1 MFLKAHWNLCRSLV
15 SKARTTF
22 VYSLICFVFPPHTS
36 LPWLPLFP
44 GWFSPLAKSTGPW
57 GEGGELFRVV
67 SGIFGNFFWCFRC
80 LRSRSRGLGAQKLT
94 ITFSFGVFQIYWVS
108 GEPFMVLFGTA
119 NLIYKLS
126 GVRESSLQRFRAP
139 RIPSKGFW
147 APRVSFSAPSIA

>member
-1 MFLKAHWNLCRSLV
+1 M
-15 SKARTTF
+15 
-22 VYSLICFVFPPHTS
+22 FPPVALYIFTLTPFIS
-36 LPWLPLFP
+36 RLILPAGKIHRAL
-44 GWFSPLAKSTGPW
+44 GGR
-57 GEGGELFRVV
+57 GGELFRVV
-67 SGIFGNFFWCFRC
+67 SGVFGKFFGCFWCP
-80 LRSRSRGLGAQKLT
+80 RSRSPGPGARKLT